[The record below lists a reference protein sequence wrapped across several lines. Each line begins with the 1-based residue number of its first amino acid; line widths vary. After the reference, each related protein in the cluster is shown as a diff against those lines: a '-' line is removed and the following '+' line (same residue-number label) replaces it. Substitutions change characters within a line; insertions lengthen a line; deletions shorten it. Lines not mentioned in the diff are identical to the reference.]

1 MKMSKCENDK
11 IVNDKMVSSN
21 SQIFKSSNSQIF
33 NSKVVFDIFAE
44 ICKVPRPSKHEER
57 ISQWLQDFAASH
69 GIECITDEAMNVIMR
84 VPATPGYEDHEGIIL
99 QAHMDM
105 VCEKNGDVVH
115 DFMTDPIETYVDGE
129 WLKAKGTTLGA
140 DNGIGISMAL
150 AAITDPE
157 LQHPAIECLF
167 TVDEETG
174 LTGAMKL
181 QDGML
186 RHKRLI
192 NLDSEDDGQIFIG
205 CAGGIDT
212 LAKMHYEPV
221 SISQIFK
228 SSNSQIFKSSNSQI
242 AIRLS
247 VGGLLGG
254 HSGDDINKGRANANQ
269 LIVWFLARIMPQTD
283 LQLASINGGNL
294 RNAIAREAEAVIAI
308 PLNYKEQIRIEWNH
322 FVAQMEGVF
331 GEVEKDMRMEL
342 ETCDMPDSFIPADKA
357 CRLIMALC
365 ECPHGM
371 IAMSRDIPGLVETS
385 TNLASIKMRQESLIQ
400 SVSKSG
406 LSTALPGSVSKSGLS
421 GEAGLTGKSGLSA
434 EGGLSAERSVFCQPE
449 GRSYIE
455 VNTSQRSSKESSK
468 HHLKWVVEQAL
479 AMACDEVTHGDGYPG
494 WTPNPHSQLLETVKK
509 AYTDLYHSEPKVL
522 AIHAGL
528 ECGLFLEKYPYLDM
542 VSIGPQMYGVHSPQE
557 RLSIPSTERCYAWLC
572 QVLKTL

>member
-1 MKMSKCENDK
+1 MNNQQSP
-11 IVNDKMVSSN
+11 ISN
-21 SQIFKSSNSQIF
+21 SKA
-33 NSKVVFDIFAE
+33 VFDIFAQ
-44 ICKVPRPSKHEER
+44 ICQVPRPSKHEEQ
-57 ISQWLQDFAASH
+57 ISRWLQEWAKAHS
-69 GIECITDEAMNVIMR
+69 IECIADEAMNVIMR
-84 VPATPGYEDHEGIIL
+84 VPATPGYEDHEGVIL

-105 VCEKNGDVVH
+105 VCEKNGDVAH

-129 WLKAKGTTLGA
+129 WLKAKGTTLGG
-140 DNGIGISMAL
+140 DDGIGIAMAL
-150 AAITDPE
+150 AAITDPG

-181 QDGML
+181 QDGVL
-186 RHKRLI
+186 RHKKLI

-221 SISQIFK
+221 HNAQCTMH
-228 SSNSQIFKSSNSQI
+228 NSQCTIHNSQL

-247 VGGLLGG
+247 VSGLLGG

-269 LIVWFLARIMPQTD
+269 LIVWFLARIWPQTEI
-283 LQLASINGGNL
+283 QLASISGGNL

-308 PLNYKEQIRIEWNH
+308 PMDYKEQIRIEWNR
-322 FVAQMEGVF
+322 FTAQMEGVF
-331 GEVEKDMRMEL
+331 GEVEKEMRLDL
-342 ETCDMPDSFIPADKA
+342 ETTGMPDAFIPADKA
-357 CRLIMALC
+357 YRLVMALC

-371 IAMSRDIPGLVETS
+371 IAMSHDIPGLVETS
-385 TNLASIKMRQESLIQ
+385 TNLASVKMRQEPNS
-400 SVSKSG
+400 S
-406 LSTALPGSVSKSGLS
+406 LSTFDFRLS
-421 GEAGLTGKSGLSA
+421 
-434 EGGLSAERSVFCQPE
+434 
-449 GRSYIE
+449 SYIE
-455 VNTSQRSSKESSK
+455 INTSQRSSKESSK
-468 HHLKWVVEQAL
+468 HHIKWAVEQAL

-494 WTPNPHSQLLETVKK
+494 WTPNTSSPLLETTRQ
-509 AYTDLYHSEPKVL
+509 AYISLFGDEPKVL

-557 RLSIPSTERCYAWLC
+557 RLSIPSTERCYQWLC
-572 QVLKTL
+572 LILKNL

>member
-1 MKMSKCENDK
+1 MNQK
-11 IVNDKMVSSN
+11 
-21 SQIFKSSNSQIF
+21 
-33 NSKVVFDIFAE
+33 VFDIFAE
-44 ICKVPRPSKHEER
+44 ICKVPRPSKHEEQ
-57 ISQWLQDFAASH
+57 ISRWLQSFAAAH
-69 GIECITDEAMNVIMR
+69 GIECVADEAMNVIMR
-84 VPATPGYEDHEGIIL
+84 VPATPGYEDREGVIL

-105 VCEKNGDVVH
+105 VCEKNGDVAH
-115 DFMTDPIETYVDGE
+115 DFMTDPIETYIDGE
-129 WLKAKGTTLGA
+129 WLKAKGTTLGG
-140 DNGIGISMAL
+140 DDGIGISMAL

-157 LQHPAIECLF
+157 LPHPAIECLF

-181 QDGML
+181 RDGML

-212 LAKMHYEPV
+212 LAKMHYTPISLCQPEGRSV
-221 SISQIFK
+221 SEAVCQPSGL
-228 SSNSQIFKSSNSQI
+228 SGEAGLI

-247 VGGLLGG
+247 VGGLMGG

-269 LIVWFLARIMPQTD
+269 ILVWFLARIIPQTE

-308 PLNYKEQIRIEWNH
+308 PMAFKEQIRIEWNH
-322 FVAQMEGVF
+322 FVAQMEQVF
-331 GEVEKDMRMEL
+331 GAVETDMRLDL
-342 ETCDMPDSFIPADKA
+342 ETTDMPETFIPSDKA
-357 CRLIMALC
+357 YRLVMALC

-371 IAMSRDIPGLVETS
+371 IAMSHDIPGLVETS
-385 TNLASIKMRQESLIQ
+385 TNLASIKMKQES
-400 SVSKSG
+400 
-406 LSTALPGSVSKSGLS
+406 TMY
-421 GEAGLTGKSGLSA
+421 
-434 EGGLSAERSVFCQPE
+434 

-479 AMACDEVTHGDGYPG
+479 SMACDEVTHGDGYPG
-494 WTPNPHSQLLETVKK
+494 WTPNPSSPLLDITRK
-509 AYTDLYHSEPKVL
+509 AYIDLFKSEPKVL

-557 RLSIPSTERCYAWLC
+557 RLSIPSTDRCYSWLC
-572 QVLKTL
+572 QILKTM

>member
-1 MKMSKCENDK
+1 MNQK
-11 IVNDKMVSSN
+11 
-21 SQIFKSSNSQIF
+21 
-33 NSKVVFDIFAE
+33 VFDIFAE
-44 ICKVPRPSKHEER
+44 ICKVPRPSKHEEQ
-57 ISQWLQDFAASH
+57 ISRWLQSFAAAH
-69 GIECITDEAMNVIMR
+69 GIECVADEAMNVIMR
-84 VPATPGYEDHEGIIL
+84 VPATPGYEDREGVIL

-105 VCEKNGDVVH
+105 VCEKNGDVAH
-115 DFMTDPIETYVDGE
+115 DFMTDPIETYIDGE
-129 WLKAKGTTLGA
+129 WLKAKGTTLGG
-140 DNGIGISMAL
+140 DDGIGISMAL

-157 LQHPAIECLF
+157 LPHPAIECLF

-181 QDGML
+181 RDGML

-212 LAKMHYEPV
+212 LAKMHYDPISLCQPEGRSV
-221 SISQIFK
+221 SEAVCQRSGL
-228 SSNSQIFKSSNSQI
+228 SGEAGLI

-269 LIVWFLARIMPQTD
+269 ILVWFLARIIPQTEV
-283 LQLASINGGNL
+283 QLASINGGNL

-308 PLNYKEQIRIEWNH
+308 PMAFKEQIRIEWNH
-322 FVAQMEGVF
+322 FVAQMEQVF
-331 GEVEKDMRMEL
+331 GAVETDMRLDL
-342 ETCDMPDSFIPADKA
+342 ETTDMPETFIPADKA
-357 CRLIMALC
+357 YRLVMALC

-371 IAMSRDIPGLVETS
+371 IAMSHDIPGLVETS
-385 TNLASIKMRQESLIQ
+385 TNLASIKMKQESQIQ
-400 SVSKSG
+400 SVSPEG
-406 LSTALPGSVSKSGLS
+406 
-421 GEAGLTGKSGLSA
+421 GLSA
-434 EGGLSAERSVFCQPE
+434 QRSVSDSGLSAERSYFV
-449 GRSYIE
+449 E

-479 AMACDEVTHGDGYPG
+479 SMACDEVTHGDGYPG
-494 WTPNPHSQLLETVKK
+494 WTPNPSSPLLDITKK
-509 AYTDLYHSEPKVL
+509 AYIDLFKSEPKVL

-557 RLSIPSTERCYAWLC
+557 RLSIPSTDRCYSWLC
-572 QVLKTL
+572 QILKTM

>member
-1 MKMSKCENDK
+1 MEPKA
-11 IVNDKMVSSN
+11 
-21 SQIFKSSNSQIF
+21 
-33 NSKVVFDIFAE
+33 VFDIFAQ
-44 ICKVPRPSKHEER
+44 INQVPRPSKHEER
-57 ISQWLQDFAASH
+57 ISKWLQDFAAAH
-69 GIECITDEAMNVIMR
+69 HIECVADEAMNVIMR
-84 VPATPGYEDHEGIIL
+84 VPATPGYENHEGVIL

-105 VCEKNGDVVH
+105 VCEKNGDVQH
-115 DFMTDPIETYVDGE
+115 DFMTDPIQTYVDGE

-150 AAITDPE
+150 AAITDPN

-186 RHKRLI
+186 QSKRLI

-212 LAKMHYEPV
+212 LAKMHYKGERLEV
-221 SISQIFK
+221 TGDK
-228 SSNSQIFKSSNSQI
+228 L

-247 VGGLLGG
+247 VSGLMGG

-269 LIVWFLARIMPQTD
+269 FIVWFLARIWPQTEI
-283 LQLASINGGNL
+283 QLASINGGNL
-294 RNAIAREAEAVIAI
+294 RNAIAREAEAVITI
-308 PLNYKEQIRIEWNH
+308 PMAYKEQIRIEWNH

-331 GEVEKDMRMEL
+331 GEVEKDMRLEL
-342 ETCDMPDSFIPADKA
+342 ETCDMPEIFVPANKA
-357 CRLIMALC
+357 YRLIMALC

-371 IAMSRDIPGLVETS
+371 IAMSQEMPGLVETS
-385 TNLASIKMRQESLIQ
+385 TNLASIKM
-400 SVSKSG
+400 KSE
-406 LSTALPGSVSKSGLS
+406 KS
-421 GEAGLTGKSGLSA
+421 AD
-434 EGGLSAERSVFCQPE
+434 F
-449 GRSYIE
+449 IE
-455 VNTSQRSSKESSK
+455 VNTSQRSSKEPAK
-468 HHLKWVVEQAL
+468 HHLKWAVEQAL
-479 AMACDEVTHGDGYPG
+479 SLACDEVTHGDGYPG
-494 WTPNPHSQLLETVKK
+494 WAPNPNSPLLEVVKK
-509 AYTDLYHSEPKVL
+509 AYVDLFKSEPQVL

-557 RLSIPSTERCYAWLC
+557 RISIPSTERCYRWLC
-572 QVLKTL
+572 QTLQAL

>member
-1 MKMSKCENDK
+1 MKNK
-11 IVNDKMVSSN
+11 
-21 SQIFKSSNSQIF
+21 
-33 NSKVVFDIFAE
+33 VFDIFAE
-44 ICKVPRPSKHEER
+44 ICKVPRPSKHEEQ
-57 ISQWLQDFAASH
+57 ISRWLQEWAAAH
-69 GIECITDEAMNVIMR
+69 GIECFADEAMNVIMR
-84 VPATPGYEDHEGIIL
+84 VPATPGYEDHEGVIL

-105 VCEKNGDVVH
+105 VCEKNGDVSH
-115 DFMTDPIETYVDGE
+115 DFMTDPIETYIDGE
-129 WLKAKGTTLGA
+129 WLKAKGTTLGG
-140 DNGIGISMAL
+140 DDGIGISMAL

-181 QDGML
+181 QDGVL
-186 RHKRLI
+186 RHKKLI

-212 LAKMHYEPV
+212 LAKMHYEA
-221 SISQIFK
+221 IDKSQI
-228 SSNSQIFKSSNSQI
+228 SNLKSQI

-247 VGGLLGG
+247 VTGLQGG

-269 LIVWFLARIMPQTD
+269 LIVWFLARILPQTD
-283 LQLASINGGNL
+283 VQVASINGGNL
-294 RNAIAREAEAVIAI
+294 RNAIAREAEAVITVPMA
-308 PLNYKEQIRIEWNH
+308 YKEQIRIEWNR

-331 GEVEKDMRMEL
+331 GEVEKEMRMEL
-342 ETCDMPDSFIPADKA
+342 ETTDMPERFIPAEKA
-357 CRLIMALC
+357 YRLIMALC

-371 IAMSRDIPGLVETS
+371 IAMSQDIPGLVETS
-385 TNLASIKMRQESLIQ
+385 TNLASIKM
-400 SVSKSG
+400 K
-406 LSTALPGSVSKSGLS
+406 
-421 GEAGLTGKSGLSA
+421 
-434 EGGLSAERSVFCQPE
+434 EGYVE
-449 GRSYIE
+449 I
-455 VNTSQRSSKESSK
+455 NTSQRSSKEEAK

-494 WTPNPHSQLLETVKK
+494 WAPNTNSPLLEVVKK
-509 AYTDLYHSEPKVL
+509 AYTDLYKSEPKVL

-557 RLSIPSTERCYAWLC
+557 RLSIPSTERCYEWLC
-572 QVLKTL
+572 QILKTL

>member
-1 MKMSKCENDK
+1 MEPK
-11 IVNDKMVSSN
+11 
-21 SQIFKSSNSQIF
+21 Q
-33 NSKVVFDIFAE
+33 VFDIFAQ
-44 ICKVPRPSKHEER
+44 ICKVPRPSKHEEK
-57 ISQWLQDFAASH
+57 ISQWLQDFAAQH
-69 GIECITDEAMNVIMR
+69 GIECVADEAMNVIMR
-84 VPATPGYEDHEGIIL
+84 VPATPGYENHKGVIL

-105 VCEKNGDVVH
+105 VCEKNGDVTH

-140 DNGIGISMAL
+140 DDGIGIAMAL
-150 AAITDPE
+150 AAITDKE
-157 LQHPAIECLF
+157 MVHPAIECLF

-186 RHKRLI
+186 KHKRLI

-212 LAKMHYEPV
+212 LAKMHYQGEGLEA
-221 SISQIFK
+221 K
-228 SSNSQIFKSSNSQI
+228 GERI

-247 VGGLLGG
+247 VTGLMGG

-269 LIVWFLARIMPQTD
+269 ILVWFLARLWPQTEV
-283 LQLASINGGNL
+283 QLASIQGGNL

-308 PLNYKEQIRIEWNH
+308 PMAFKEQIRIEWNH

-331 GEVEKDMRMEL
+331 GEVEKEMRLEL
-342 ETCDMPDSFIPADKA
+342 ETCDMPQTFIPTDKA
-357 CRLIMALC
+357 YRLIMALC

-371 IAMSRDIPGLVETS
+371 IAMSKEMPGLVETS
-385 TNLASIKMRQESLIQ
+385 TNLASIKMRD
-400 SVSKSG
+400 G
-406 LSTALPGSVSKSGLS
+406 
-421 GEAGLTGKSGLSA
+421 
-434 EGGLSAERSVFCQPE
+434 
-449 GRSYIE
+449 YIE
-455 VNTSQRSSKESSK
+455 INTSQRSSIESSK
-468 HHLKWVVEQAL
+468 HHLKWAVEQAL

-494 WTPNPHSQLLETVKK
+494 WAPNPKSELLEVVKK
-509 AYTDLYHSEPKVL
+509 SYVDLFKADPQVL

-542 VSIGPQMYGVHSPQE
+542 VSFGPQMVGVHSPQE
-557 RLSIPSTERCYAWLC
+557 RLSIPSTERCYKWLR
-572 QVLKTL
+572 QTLQSL